1 MAKAGFKVFDSDMHV
16 MEPPDLWQRYIEPQ
30 FKEFAPIGL
39 TSDNLRELRM
49 VHPDGRPWGHN
60 PSRDNNRPPNAGKNF
75 ESSFGHTAIPL
86 GKLI

>member
-16 MEPPDLWQRYIEPQ
+16 MEPPDLWQRYIEPE

-49 VHPDGRPWGHN
+49 DHPDGRPWGHN
-60 PSRDNNRPPNAGKNF
+60 PSRDNTRRPPDGGKNF
-75 ESSFGHTAIPL
+75 
-86 GKLI
+86 

>member
-16 MEPPDLWQRYIEPQ
+16 MEPPDLWQRYIEPE

-49 VHPDGRPWGHN
+49 VHPDGRP
-60 PSRDNNRPPNAGKNF
+60 
-75 ESSFGHTAIPL
+75 
-86 GKLI
+86 